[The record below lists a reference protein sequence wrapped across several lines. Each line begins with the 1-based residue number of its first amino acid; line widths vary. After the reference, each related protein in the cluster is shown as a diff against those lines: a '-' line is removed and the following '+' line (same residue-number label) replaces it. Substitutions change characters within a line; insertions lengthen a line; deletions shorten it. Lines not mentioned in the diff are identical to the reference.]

1 MSNYFDDLAT
11 KVTAGVKQFEDEYA
25 RAVDFLNSLSDG
37 SGSGNRIRPYP
48 RPSAVNNDDVR
59 HNLVN
64 DVDEGDCDY
73 CGEDFSDLVKL
84 DPDDLLRELVGI
96 TDEESDLYINTYTT
110 ELDEVTVVVSDDDD
124 NARIFRVTIEEI

>member
-1 MSNYFDDLAT
+1 MNKEYFDNLAA
-11 KVTAGVKQFEDEYA
+11 KVTVGVKQYEDW
-25 RAVDFLNSLSDG
+25 LNSVLGVESA
-37 SGSGNRIRPYP
+37 
-48 RPSAVNNDDVR
+48 AVNDDEVR

-96 TDEESDLYINTYTT
+96 GEEGNELYINTYSTG
-110 ELDEVTVVVSDDDD
+110 LDEVTVVVSDDDD
-124 NARIFRVTIEEI
+124 NARIFRVVIEEI

>member
-1 MSNYFDDLAT
+1 VNKEYFDSLAAQL
-11 KVTAGVKQFEDEYA
+11 TAGMKRYEQYLKDI
-25 RAVDFLNSLSDG
+25 DFFGQDHPMRGALNS
-37 SGSGNRIRPYP
+37 
-48 RPSAVNNDDVR
+48 DDVR